1 MSSDANDPSNV
12 SESEDAAS
20 NARRRILIG
29 SQKDPE
35 AYRPKR
41 PRDWTPVAPPA
52 EGANAEATDAEKAA
66 AASAGEIAESKGA
79 AVGQPQPVAGDA
91 PPVVVEAVVP
101 AAVITAVPAAI
112 AAVAEPVVTSPP
124 APAVPAARTVV
135 QPTAEPVAPP
145 KAAAPT
151 VPTIAAEVKRPSPA
165 PTDERTGGG
174 EAQSGGGD
182 AVSKVLQSL
191 EDTWEEE
198 TDDEFD
204 SLDDEEADD
213 YSELNRRSPLP
224 AKLEDQLKQAMGE
237 TSLDDLI
244 GGGETVTRQPVLEL
258 DTLYDGRVVAIQR
271 DDVFIELGSREQGVV
286 SLRQLLAPPEIGS
299 KIRVKVLRFN
309 REEGLYEV
317 SVPNVSTKVADWS
330 NVAEGITVEALVTGH
345 NAGGLE
351 CEVNHLRGFIP
362 VSQVALYRV
371 EKLDEFVGQRFAC
384 VVTECNAERRNLVLS
399 RRAVLE
405 QEKEAAR
412 QDLMGSLEV
421 GQIREGVVRKLMDFG
436 AFVDLGGVD
445 GLLHVSQLSWA
456 RVKHPSDVLQEGQSI
471 RVKLNKIDPETG
483 KISLGYR
490 DMLENPWTQVGTK
503 YSPQSIV
510 KGVVTKIMEF
520 GAFVALEPG
529 VEGLVHISELA
540 PKRVWRA
547 SDVVSEGQEV
557 EVLVLSV
564 DLANQRISLSIKA
577 LAPKPVVKKVDE
589 PFFEE
594 PTTPVVPPK
603 RVVPLKGGRGSPS
616 GGDRFG
622 LKW

>member
-41 PRDWTPVAPPA
+41 PRDWTPVAPPG
-52 EGANAEATDAEKAA
+52 EEANAEATDAEKAA
-66 AASAGEIAESKGA
+66 AASAGESGESKGA
-79 AVGQPQPVAGDA
+79 ADAQSQRVASDA
-91 PPVVVEAVVP
+91 PPAVIEAAP
-101 AAVITAVPAAI
+101 AAVIEAAVP
-112 AAVAEPVVTSPP
+112 AVAEPVVASQPAPTVVKTAPEPIASP
-124 APAVPAARTVV
+124 APAVPI
-135 QPTAEPVAPP
+135 
-145 KAAAPT
+145 
-151 VPTIAAEVKRPSPA
+151 VPTIAAEVKQPSPMSA
-165 PTDERTGGG
+165 AEQSSGA

-182 AVSKVLQSL
+182 AVIKVLQSL
-191 EDTWEEE
+191 DDTWEEE

-244 GGGETVTRQPVLEL
+244 GGGETVTRQPLLEL

-286 SLRQLLAPPEIGS
+286 SLRQLVAPPEIGS

-371 EKLDEFVGQRFAC
+371 EKLEEFVGQRFAC
-384 VVTECNAERRNLVLS
+384 VVTECSAERRNLVLS

-503 YSPQSIV
+503 YAPQSIV

-564 DLANQRISLSIKA
+564 DLVNQRISLSIKA
-577 LAPKPVVKKVDE
+577 LAPKPVVKKPDE

-603 RVVPLKGGRGSPS
+603 RVVPLKGGRGSSS